1 MLDGSLSLVFEA
13 GSFGS
18 LQRGG
23 RFGRDV
29 GTVELCNSVDENLPR
44 CCTKGERVTIPKD
57 DV

>member
-1 MLDGSLSLVFEA
+1 MLDGCLSLVFEA

-23 RFGRDV
+23 RFGRDA
-29 GTVELCNSVDENLPR
+29 GTVELCNSVDENLSR
-44 CCTKGERVTIPKD
+44 RCTKSEWVTIPKD